1 MISANKW
8 WLRIT
13 TLGHAEESS
22 CIDCIDLVE
31 RDEVI
36 KKGEKVNI
44 DHSFRSE
51 NTIPRLDPRA
61 KVKSTDDA
69 NLPPLIRMD
78 TKSLQYG
85 DTSITS
91 LSTDHPDWAA
101 GRCLIKHTSV
111 YRVNTSG
118 STQQVLVI

>member
-31 RDEVI
+31 RDEVL
-36 KKGEKVNI
+36 KKGEKVII
-44 DHSFRSE
+44 DHSFQSE
-51 NTIPRLDPRA
+51 NTIPGLDPRA
-61 KVKSTDDA
+61 TVKSTDDA
-69 NLPPLIRMD
+69 NLPPLSPKD
-78 TKSLQYG
+78 QTSLQYG

-111 YRVNTSG
+111 YRVKTSG
-118 STQQVLVI
+118 SMQQVLVM